1 MTIYMKTSIIV
12 VAVVLIVVVGVLGG
26 LYVTGYFNPTPANI
40 RIGYLQ
46 GDLHQLSLQ
55 VAQSQG
61 YFTQRNLNVTI
72 YQYLSGPT
80 LMQAFVAGDLDF
92 AYVGVPPAMQAYASA
107 IVNPNATQY
116 PIIIGSVNQEGSA
129 LVVNPDVIESLAQL
143 NNSIIATPGIGT
155 IQDVLL
161 SIYATANNLTITHYP
176 STNPQLIQKF
186 ETHNPVII
194 DGFIAWEPTPSQG
207 VILANGTV
215 LLTSHNILPNH
226 QCCVLVVSDKYFA
239 AHPDVVSR
247 MVDAHNA
254 AMDFIAANPT
264 QAKQVAINYTG
275 LSADIINMAFN
286 NVLYSKT
293 VNVDSIRTFLIAKI
307 QLGQITTVNMSQVDS
322 FLSGFISSQY
332 VH

>member
-1 MTIYMKTSIIV
+1 MKTSIIV
-12 VAVVLIVVVGVLGG
+12 VAVVLIVAIGILGG
-26 LYVTGYFNPTPANI
+26 LYVTGYFNPAPTNI

-55 VAQSQG
+55 VALSQG
-61 YFTQRNLNVTI
+61 YFTQRGLNVTI

-80 LMQAFVAGDLDF
+80 LMQAFVAGNLDF

-129 LVVNPDVIESLAQL
+129 LVVNPGKIESLAQL
-143 NNSIIATPGIGT
+143 NNSVIGTPGIGT

-161 SIYATANNLTITHYP
+161 SIYATDHNLTITHYP
-176 STNPQLIQKF
+176 STNPQLVQQF
-186 ETHNPVII
+186 EVGTFN
-194 DGFIAWEPTPSQG
+194 GFIAWEPTPSQG
-207 VILANGTV
+207 VILANGTE
-215 LLTSHNILPNH
+215 LLTSHDILPNH
-226 QCCVLVVSDKYFA
+226 QCCVLVVSDKYLT
-239 AHPDVVSR
+239 AHPDVVSKV
-247 MVDAHNA
+247 VDAHNA
-254 AMDFIAANPT
+254 AMDFIATNPT
-264 QAKQVAINYTG
+264 QAKQIAINYTG
-275 LSADIINMAFN
+275 LSAQIINMAFN
-286 NVLYSKT
+286 DVLYSKT